1 MSKIIEQEEI
11 TKMYDITIDS
21 ETFQTRHFLTRTEI
35 EALFDTINVD
45 QNPVSAETTLMAVML
60 SQFTNLHGFA
70 DEENIDVDYLNRYIV
85 GNFFDEWLQA
95 SGLIRYYGAVWSMY
109 LQTTAQRSI
118 DAFKNEVMKRINDI
132 SADIDKATEG
142 DITKELSDSLEV
154 LKQAKADVDKT
165 IHSNSKKNKAVPKAK
180 EKTDE

>member
-1 MSKIIEQEEI
+1 MSKIIEQEDIE
-11 TKMYDITIDS
+11 KMYDITIGS

-70 DEENIDVDYLNRYIV
+70 DEENIDIDYLNRYIV

-109 LQTTAQRSI
+109 VSTNNS
-118 DAFKNEVMKRINDI
+118 
-132 SADIDKATEG
+132 
-142 DITKELSDSLEV
+142 TKV
-154 LKQAKADVDKT
+154 
-165 IHSNSKKNKAVPKAK
+165 N
-180 EKTDE
+180 

>member
-11 TKMYDITIDS
+11 TKMYDITIGS
-21 ETFQTRHFLTRTEI
+21 ETFQTRRFLTRTEI

-45 QNPVSAETTLMAVML
+45 QNPVSAETTLMVVML

-85 GNFFDEWLQA
+85 GNFFDEWLQV

-118 DAFKNEVMKRINDI
+118 DAFKNEVMKRIDDI
-132 SADIDKATEG
+132 GADIDKATKG

-165 IHSNSKKNKAVPKAK
+165 IHSNNNKKNEVIPK